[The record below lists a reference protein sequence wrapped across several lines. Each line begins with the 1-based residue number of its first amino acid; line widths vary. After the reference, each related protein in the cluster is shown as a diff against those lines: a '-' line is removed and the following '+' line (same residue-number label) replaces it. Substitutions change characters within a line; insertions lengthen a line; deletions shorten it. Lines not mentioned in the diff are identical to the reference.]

1 VTNEFKDACRTL
13 AYGWAA
19 LGTTRHCLSA
29 SGLGARASGLGDDV
43 VGCARAG
50 CWAGKGAR
58 RWVGE
63 RKHGA
68 GPCELAV
75 GEGLLG

>member
-1 VTNEFKDACRTL
+1 MGGPRWAQPGIVL
-13 AYGWAA
+13 ARAGW
-19 LGTTRHCLSA
+19 
-29 SGLGARASGLGDDV
+29 GARASDLGGDV

-68 GPCELAV
+68 GPCEQAV